1 MPQATTSL
9 RSVAV
14 LTLLTLGQMGLQ
26 FAFQLLLAKVFGADA
41 EMDSLVAA
49 WTLPLAVSGLLGVSI
64 ASVFVPVFVETRQ
77 RVGETAARSMAIQV
91 VCWLF
96 LASVLWWLAARQ
108 FASSWMRTLHPGF
121 DDEQVWRAAELFETL
136 ASLAIW
142 NSLAA
147 TARAWSHCLGRF
159 AVTGVAALVGNGV
172 TFVFAW
178 HWAAT
183 DGLSGA
189 ARAIVMGSLLS
200 FVWQMP
206 WGQFSLGWPVTNE
219 SQAAVRR
226 CIAMLPPLLIGLACT
241 QLDPLVDR
249 YLASKLLPGSVSHL
263 GYASRLAAAVLTLST
278 SGLAVVA
285 FPSLAAH
292 SAAQDKDKLRVEI
305 AAALRFL
312 ALLLVPLVVALL
324 GFGQP
329 LIHDLLERG
338 RFNAEDTKVVATLL
352 AILCGMIVGGSL
364 GEIASKVF
372 YSWQRPLTPVL
383 VGLMGFGIGVA
394 LKFDWYRRTGVS
406 GLASATSL
414 FYLLNAIVLLSLV
427 GFRLGWSTFAG
438 LPGALLR
445 ATLGSAVAAVVGWFV
460 LKAPLP
466 LPSLFGAAAG
476 GAAFVVVLALL
487 RDEFAWR
494 AIRMLVPSRGDGA
507 AASEEP
513 QS

>member
-26 FAFQLLLAKVFGADA
+26 FAFQLLLAKRFGADA

-49 WTLPLAVSGLLGVSI
+49 WTLPLVVSGLLGVSLG
-64 ASVFVPVFVETRQ
+64 SVFVPVFVATRQ

-96 LASVLWWLAARQ
+96 LVSVLWWLAARQ
-108 FASSWMRTLHPGF
+108 FANSWMRTLHPGF
-121 DDEQVWRAAELFETL
+121 DDEHVWRAAELFETL
-136 ASLAIW
+136 ASLVIW

-147 TARAWSHCLGRF
+147 MARAWSHCLGRF

-172 TFVFAW
+172 TFVLAW
-178 HWAAT
+178 QWAAT

-189 ARAIVMGSLLS
+189 ARAIVLGSLLS
-200 FVWQMP
+200 FIWQTP

-226 CIAMLPPLLIGLACT
+226 CIVMLPPLLIGLACT
-241 QLDPLVDR
+241 QLDPLIDR
-249 YLASKLLPGSVSHL
+249 YLASKLLPGSVSYL

-292 SAAQDKDKLRVEI
+292 AAAQDNDKLRVEI

-312 ALLLVPLVVALL
+312 AILLVPLVVALM

-329 LIHDLLERG
+329 LIRDLLERG
-338 RFNAEDTKVVATLL
+338 RFDAEDTKVVATLL

-372 YSWQRPLTPVL
+372 YSRQNMWMPV
-383 VGLMGFGIGVA
+383 VIGLFGFSIGVT
-394 LKFDWYRRTGVS
+394 LKFAWFRPWGVP
-406 GLASATSL
+406 GLAGATSAY
-414 FYLLNAIVLLSLV
+414 YLLNVIVLFGVLAWSMGV
-427 GFRLGWSTFAG
+427 GIFGGVLGT
-438 LPGALLR
+438 LLR
-445 ATLGSAVAAVVGWFV
+445 ACLGSA
-460 LKAPLP
+460 
-466 LPSLFGAAAG
+466 AAAG
-476 GAAFVVVLALL
+476 VGWLVLRTSLPCPSLWGAAGGGLTLLVVLVLT
-487 RDEFAWR
+487 RDEVALR
-494 AIRMLVPSRGDGA
+494 AVRMLIPVRR
-507 AASEEP
+507 ASTNSAEESQP
-513 QS
+513 